1 MSDTHAITNTG
12 DDRIS
17 RPILIASIAGSANAD
32 VFDIEGLSNEQV
44 YHKLSLYLSK
54 LLVYSVKELFKYPP
68 SNDDLSDEIMAFQ
81 ESVKTALE
89 NFIATPN
96 EQRIKCRRSIKDA
109 KGDYQIMDLMVERCN
124 EWVTRPKAQTVAV
137 NDKAKDCGLVAGE
150 TKPANFTV
158 SVVDTHLS
166 MNIDNSDIKS
176 VTHFNATAAIGGL
189 HMIKQHLASQGVRF
203 NDDGNSSLNQQA
215 CFRQLTD
222 KLIGFYVDDAGTRDI
237 CTMIIDDKNNE
248 HYFNVRVHK
257 NAAQQ
262 GA

>member
-32 VFDIEGLSNEQV
+32 VFSIEDLSNEQV
-44 YHKLSLYLSK
+44 YRKLSLYLSK

-68 SNDDLSDEIMAFQ
+68 NNDDLSNEITAFND
-81 ESVKTALE
+81 SVKMALE
-89 NFIATPN
+89 DFIKDSN
-96 EQRIKCRRSIKDA
+96 QLSVKCRRSIKDA

-124 EWVTRPKAQTVAV
+124 EWFARPKAQIEAV
-137 NDKAKDCGLVAGE
+137 NNTTKDCGLVAGE

-158 SVVDTHLS
+158 SLVDTHLS
-166 MNIDNSDIKS
+166 TNIDNSDIKS
-176 VTHFNATAAIGGL
+176 VTHFNATAAISGL
-189 HMIKQHLASQGVRF
+189 HMIKQHLAARGVRF
-203 NDDGNSSLNQQA
+203 NDNGNSSLNQQA
-215 CFRQLTD
+215 CFRQLAG
-222 KLIGFYVDDAGTRDI
+222 KLIGFYTGDAGTQDI

-257 NAAQQ
+257 NAA
-262 GA
+262 